1 MKLQTQKT
9 PELTRLGELIED
21 MPVAMMVTLDDNNA
35 LVSRP
40 MTTLEM
46 DAQGA
51 LWFFTDLRST
61 KLSQLHVVNLSFAD
75 SGKSS
80 YVSLSGQGQT
90 DIDAARIHALWTP
103 FAKPWFPD
111 GPTSP
116 NLALLKF
123 VPSAAEFWDASS
135 SRMVRL
141 FAMVASIVSGKP
153 VGLGDHDSYPDL
165 LNSPDNR
172 LRATRPLPTPQA

>member
-1 MKLQTQKT
+1 MKLHPQHS

-21 MPVAMMVTLDDNNA
+21 MPVAMMTTQDATGA

-46 DAQGA
+46 DEHGA

-61 KLSQLHVVNLSFAD
+61 KLAQLQSVNLAFAD
-75 SGKSS
+75 SNKSS
-80 YVSLSGQGQT
+80 YVSLSGQGHT
-90 DIDAARIHALWTP
+90 DTDQVRIQNLWTP

-111 GPTSP
+111 GPSSP

-123 VPSAAEFWDASS
+123 VPNAAELWDAPS

-141 FAMVASIVSGKP
+141 FAMVAAVVSGKP
-153 VGLGDHDSYPDL
+153 LAMGEHDSFDDL
-165 LNSPDNR
+165 SHTTSVR
-172 LRATRPLPTPQA
+172 